1 MKAIITD
8 LDRTLLRTDKTLS
21 EYTIS
26 VLKACRDAGI
36 LVMAATARPEL
47 IMLEYHEQIHF
58 DASTVTNGARILLPD
73 RVIEYS
79 IPRESG
85 RAILAKI
92 CEQPDVVISMETS
105 DGLYANVDI
114 PEWTPVIYDG
124 FPKLPTDG
132 DLYKILVS
140 SRHESIFRAVEEA
153 LTEDTYCTVAGKSL
167 IQIMSRQATKWNGI
181 KTMLDAMGV
190 PIEEAVFFGDD
201 YDDIEAI
208 RMCGIGAAVSNAIP
222 DVLAVADVVVGSND
236 EDGVAR
242 FVRRHIL
249 HEIMACDFYQYRVE

>member
-21 EYTIS
+21 EYTLS
-26 VLKACRDAGI
+26 ALKACRDAGI
-36 LVMAATARPEL
+36 FVMAATARPERTV
-47 IMLEYHEQIHF
+47 LEYHEQIHF
-58 DASTVTNGARILLPD
+58 DASAVTNGARILLPD

-85 RAILAKI
+85 KKILAKI
-92 CEQPDVVISMETS
+92 CEHPDVVISMETS

-114 PEWTPVIYDG
+114 PEWMPIIYDR
-124 FPKLPTDG
+124 FPELPTDG
-132 DLYKILVS
+132 VLYKILVS

-153 LTEDTYCTVAGKSL
+153 LTDDTYCTVAGKSL

-181 KTMLDAMGV
+181 KAMLGAMGV

-208 RMCGIGAAVSNAIP
+208 RKCGIGVAVSNAIP
-222 DVLAVADVVVGSND
+222 DVLAAADVVTESND

-242 FVRRHIL
+242 FIWQNIL
-249 HEIMACDFYQYRVE
+249 